1 MQTPVPWGGAAPG
14 RPRGPQQR
22 VPRRAEGH
30 MWMASRP
37 ASFTGAGE
45 TVRNWFPFV
54 TQVTSYLGGFGPVT
68 QVLEPRPPRLRCRQH
83 PRRRTALGVRPS
95 ASSSTGPPPM
105 ALRRLLGSAVP
116 GTRACGRGH
125 VRSAG
130 RAPGPECLWQ
140 KPGRRSCHHC
150 PSQPGP
156 HRASRGPLTPQA
168 VTSLP
173 PSSVFA
179 PGRALTRAG
188 PRAGV
193 RRGRFQ
199 CFPKVKKPHVG

>member
-1 MQTPVPWGGAAPG
+1 MQTLVPWGGAAPG

-30 MWMASRP
+30 TWTASRP
-37 ASFTGAGE
+37 ASFTGARE

-95 ASSSTGPPPM
+95 ASSSTGPPPT

-116 GTRACGRGH
+116 GTRPAVGVTCGVQAARPALSACGRSLGA
-125 VRSAG
+125 VPVTTALPSPVPIMAAE
-130 RAPGPECLWQ
+130 APS
-140 KPGRRSCHHC
+140 RRRPSPRCRPLLC
-150 PSQPGP
+150 P
-156 HRASRGPLTPQA
+156 PLA
-168 VTSLP
+168 E
-173 PSSVFA
+173 
-179 PGRALTRAG
+179 
-188 PRAGV
+188 
-193 RRGRFQ
+193 
-199 CFPKVKKPHVG
+199 H